1 MSVPIRVRLT
11 VWYAALLATTIV
23 ALGTFLVLQLRADLH
38 QAIDEEVRIGS
49 IDLARA
55 VADDAQDDDPH
66 PEDLAEDFTDAARA
80 VLAPSAA
87 GAQLLDA
94 RGHVLAR
101 FGAVAER
108 GPMVSDTVLAAGVAG
123 PPQTLTATP
132 REQGP
137 RYRIRVASIRYRG
150 EPCVLVLGES
160 LQPVEDAVR
169 RLLMLL
175 VIAGPSTLGLTALAA
190 YWLAY
195 KALQPVERMTTDAQ
209 EIGIARLHERVA
221 LPTSRDEIHRLAVT
235 LNAMLERI
243 EVGLKEKHQLVADA
257 SHELRT
263 PLAVMR
269 SEIDVTLK
277 ADELSPAERD
287 ALASV
292 RDEVDRMTRTIDNL
306 LALAQADE
314 GRLELLTVRI
324 DLRRLAEDTVGALR
338 PLATEKGVSLTVA
351 GDSWEIQAD
360 PQRLRL
366 VLINLIENAIKFS
379 PADGTVRISTWR
391 RDGEVGVTVT
401 DDGPG
406 VPLADREHLFDR
418 FYRVSD
424 PHLPETGGS
433 GLGLAI
439 CREVAVAHGGRIWV
453 DSGPGGGSA
462 FTLALPSWRSLQENR
477 PPAAAGDDHPAAGSV
492 DTANGSGPIPPHT
505 GPASSGG

>member
-1 MSVPIRVRLT
+1 MNLSIRVRLT
-11 VWYAALLATTIV
+11 AWYAALLAAIIV

-66 PEDLAEDFTDAARA
+66 PEDLAEDFEDAAHA
-80 VLAPSAA
+80 ILSPSAA

-94 RGHVLAR
+94 EGHVLAS
-101 FGAVAER
+101 FGAVAEH
-108 GPMVSDTVLAAGVAG
+108 GPMVSGTVLAAAVTG
-123 PPQTLTATP
+123 PPRMLTATP
-132 REQGP
+132 REQGQ

-150 EPCVLVLGES
+150 ESCILVLGES

-169 RLLMLL
+169 RLLVLL
-175 VIAGPSTLGLTALAA
+175 LIAGPSTLGLTAVAG

-195 KALQPVERMTTDAQ
+195 KALRPVGRMTSDAQ

-221 LPTSRDEIHRLAVT
+221 VPTSRDEIHLLAVT

-269 SEIDVTLK
+269 SEIDVSLK
-277 ADELSPAERD
+277 ADELSPAGRD
-287 ALASV
+287 VLASV

-306 LALAQADE
+306 MALAQVDE

-324 DLRRLAEDTVGALR
+324 DLRRLVEDTVAALR
-338 PLATEKGVSLTVA
+338 PLATVKGVSLTVA

-366 VLINLIENAIKFS
+366 VLINLIENAVKFS
-379 PADGTVRISTWR
+379 PADETVRINTWR
-391 RDGEVGVTVT
+391 RDGEVGVTVA
-401 DDGPG
+401 DNGPG

-424 PHLPETGGS
+424 PHLPQTGGS

-439 CREVAVAHGGRIWV
+439 CHEVAAAHGGRIWV
-453 DSGPGGGSA
+453 DSAPGGGSA
-462 FTLALPSWRSLQENR
+462 FTLALPSWRSLREDR
-477 PPAAAGDDHPAAGSV
+477 APAEP
-492 DTANGSGPIPPHT
+492 
-505 GPASSGG
+505 GG